1 MVAVLKIIKYSGNNC
16 IFGNEVISIG
26 LKRQD
31 ITVPNVYNAIDI
43 VPSDDASDSLKYA
56 ILTSPEGG
64 PVNSFESI
72 FKIHLKV
79 KPDNQLTNIR
89 IFPNIA
95 PPSSPTAAKMFIGI
109 SQSYTRPTNNVSTV
123 AIHNIYEFTEE
134 NPFLITIGGVSGYQI
149 SPTIFGVDQYQVT
162 TGDTGSGNKL
172 FLNGNKQEAIKI
184 IENNSDPYL
193 FVNHVTTTYTLS
205 IFDAATSLPI
215 PAAPIP
221 GFHPDIDYG
230 STMGEQ
236 TIIITPTTALKTAYP
251 MGFKYGTT
259 AILPTPTTG
268 INMGATISWFT
279 LAQVPTETLTFT
291 VESLPDPTVGHNVF
305 YIDNVKKPML
315 DFQAG
320 KIYVFNNITGA
331 IDPFR
336 FVTRGLGGD
345 ETNVIITGITVLN
358 GGTNLEVVTV
368 DTTLVNMSGK
378 YPRSY
383 VSTFPGHSDYGNQV
397 KFFCSNNN
405 GGHSSGHSQ
414 DEGQAH
420 AIGRHTG
427 FFVGEGHSHGPH
439 SHGNSHGGH
448 SGDSHGHSN
457 DWNNPHGFHTFP
469 IDNTGFYNMNT
480 VGGGTSDPLN
490 SGECDYIYLQL
501 RVSPDTDPGDVLP
514 ELIIRYDE
522 S

>member
-1 MVAVLKIIKYSGNNC
+1 MVAVLKIIKYNGNNC
-16 IFGNEVISIG
+16 IFGTEVVDLG
-26 LKRQD
+26 LKRID
-31 ITVPNVYNAIDI
+31 YTVPAVYNSIDI
-43 VPSDDASDSLKYA
+43 VPSADASDALRYP
-56 ILTSPEGG
+56 ILVPTEGG
-64 PVNSFESI
+64 PTHSFETI
-72 FKIHLKV
+72 FKLHLKV
-79 KPDNQLTNIR
+79 APDNQLSNIR
-89 IFPNIA
+89 IFPNI
-95 PPSSPTAAKMFIGI
+95 PRPSSPTAAKMYIGV
-109 SQSYTRPTNNVSTV
+109 SQSYTRPTNNASIV
-123 AIHNIYEFTEE
+123 AVNDIWDYTEE

-149 SPTIFGVDQYQVT
+149 SPTIFGVYQYQVT
-162 TGDTGSGNKL
+162 IGDTGSGNKL
-172 FLNGNKQEAIKI
+172 FLNGNKQELIKI
-184 IENNSDPYL
+184 IENNSSPYT
-193 FVNHVTTTYTLS
+193 FINHVTPMYTLS

-215 PAAPIP
+215 APLD
-221 GFHPDIDYG
+221 HPNIVYG
-230 STMGEQ
+230 STLGNQ
-236 TIIITPTTALKTAYP
+236 TITITPTTALKTAYP

-259 AILPTPTTG
+259 EILPLPTTG
-268 INMGATISWFT
+268 IDMGSTISWFT

-305 YIDNVKKPML
+305 YINNTKKPVL

-320 KIYVFNNITGA
+320 KIYVFNNISGD
-331 IDPFR
+331 IDPIR

-345 ETNVIITGITVLN
+345 ETNVITTGITVVN
-358 GGTNLEVVTV
+358 GGTVNEVVTV

-383 VSTFPGHSDYGNQV
+383 VSTTAGHSDYGNQV

-420 AIGRHTG
+420 AIGNHTG
-427 FFVGEGHSHGPH
+427 FFAGEGDSHGPFNDH
-439 SHGNSHGGH
+439 HNHNGHQHGH

-480 VGGGTSDPLN
+480 IGGGTSDPLN
-490 SGECDYIYLQL
+490 SGETDYIYLQL
-501 RVSPDTDPGDVLP
+501 HVDPTTDPGDVLP